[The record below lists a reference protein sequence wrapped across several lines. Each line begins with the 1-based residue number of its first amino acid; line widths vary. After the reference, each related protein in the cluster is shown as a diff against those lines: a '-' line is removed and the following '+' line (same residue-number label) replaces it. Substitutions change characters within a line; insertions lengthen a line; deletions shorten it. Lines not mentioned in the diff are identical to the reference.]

1 VENLLDEISNTIEIG
16 TLEALE
22 KAESLMLPLEEKNPL
37 LPELVQAK
45 FLINRKRKMLEGNA
59 KNQ

>member
-22 KAESLMLPLEEKNPL
+22 KAESLMLPLEERNPL
-37 LPELVQAK
+37 MPELAIYK
-45 FLINRKRKMLEGNA
+45 MRIRNKKAILNR
-59 KNQ
+59 